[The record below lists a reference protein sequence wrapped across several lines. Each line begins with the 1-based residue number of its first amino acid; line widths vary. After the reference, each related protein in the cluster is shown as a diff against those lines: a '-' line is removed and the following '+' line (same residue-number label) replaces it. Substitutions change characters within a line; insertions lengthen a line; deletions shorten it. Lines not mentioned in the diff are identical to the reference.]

1 MIIVRKLD
9 RFCMILIGFLIG
21 IIFFSNPVVTEEVI
35 VEKEVPVEVIVE
47 KEVIKEVSAVPAE
60 IGQKYK
66 PGSYKVG
73 RDIPAGEYKC
83 EKIRGNGYDDWVIVS
98 IATDANFDNCIRY
111 DIEHDTALFSCEN
124 GDYVQIEY
132 ANFYLIE
139 KTP

>member
-1 MIIVRKLD
+1 MDKID
-9 RFCMILIGFLIG
+9 RFGMILIGFLFG
-21 IIFFSNPVVTEEVI
+21 ALMFSNAVVTEEVI
-35 VEKEVPVEVIVE
+35 VEKEVIKEIPVEVIVE
-47 KEVIKEVSAVPAE
+47 KKEIIKEIVPAK

-83 EKIRGNGYDDWVIVS
+83 EKIRGEGFDNWVIVS

-111 DIEHDTALFSCEN
+111 DIEHDTALFSCET
-124 GDYVQIEY
+124 GDYVRIQY

-139 KTP
+139 KTS

>member
-35 VEKEVPVEVIVE
+35 VEKEVPVEVVVE
-47 KEVIKEVSAVPAE
+47 KEVIKEVPAVPAE

-83 EKIRGNGYDDWVIVS
+83 EKIRGKGFEDWVIVR
-98 IATDANFDNCIRY
+98 IATDANFDNVVRH
-111 DIEHDTALFSCEN
+111 DICNNTALFSCEN
-124 GDYVQIEY
+124 GDYVEIEY

-139 KTP
+139 KAP